1 MKKLNFW
8 SQTNFQ
14 SGKKLGGEEMK
25 TKKIMAIVLSL
36 ALILTMAV
44 GCSKPA
50 DTQAPSEEPK
60 ISFPEKNIDM
70 TILFG
75 AGAGAD
81 VIGRK
86 LADMVSKDLGQ
97 PIVCNNRVGGGGS
110 VGYQYVLGT
119 DPDGYNIVWNST
131 SISVAYH
138 QGNMPADQGFDAF
151 RGVANITQEA
161 TALAI
166 RADDD
171 RWNTIEEFLAYAKEH
186 PGEVT
191 VANSGVGSF
200 NHLMAAAIGDVA
212 GVELK
217 HIPMDAKQSTTSLL
231 GGQVDAIVNMA
242 FDIIQQQEAGQV
254 KALVVVAP
262 ERLEQIPDVPT
273 MKEKGYDLD
282 LMMYRGIAV
291 PKDTPDEV
299 VKILEEAFVKAGNA
313 PEFKEFTQP
322 YGVILD
328 VKGAAEFDAQ
338 MADNDAIVADIMDK
352 IGIKKQ

>member
-1 MKKLNFW
+1 
-8 SQTNFQ
+8 
-14 SGKKLGGEEMK
+14 MK
-25 TKKIMAIVLSL
+25 TRKRVAILL
-36 ALILTMAV
+36 ALVLVLTMAV

-50 DTQAPSEEPK
+50 EPIK
-60 ISFPEKNIDM
+60 PAFPEKAIDM

-97 PIVCNNRVGGGGS
+97 SIVCNNRVGGGGS

-131 SISVAYH
+131 SVSVAYH
-138 QGNMPADQGFDAF
+138 QGNMPADKGFDAF
-151 RGVANITQEA
+151 RGIANITQEA

-166 RADDD
+166 KADDD
-171 RWNTIEEFLAYAKEH
+171 RWNTIDEFLAYAKEH

-200 NHLMAAAIGDVA
+200 NQLMAAAIGDVT
-212 GVELK
+212 GVEFK

-231 GGQVDAIVNMA
+231 GGKVDAIVNMA
-242 FDIIQQQEAGQV
+242 FDVIQQQEAGTM

-262 ERLEQIPDVPT
+262 ERLEQLKDVPI

-282 LMMYRGIAV
+282 LMMYRGITV
-291 PKDTPDEV
+291 PKDTPDDV
-299 VKILEEAFVKAGNA
+299 VKVLEDAFVKAGND
-313 PEFKEFTQP
+313 PEFKTFTAK

-328 VKGAAEFDAQ
+328 VKGAADFDAL
-338 MADNDAIVADIMDK
+338 MADNDVIVADIMDK